1 MFISACKYTHCL
13 TSSPSSGCCC
23 FVALSVYAFLIL
35 SVMLVFFEHLSMK
48 PSYLSSSINLLI
60 IFFHEYMGWPYTMTG
75 LLLITIE
82 LENSDLYCILRA
94 HSTIL
99 IIDPA

>member
-13 TSSPSSGCCC
+13 TSPPSSGCC
-23 FVALSVYAFLIL
+23 FVALSVYALLLL
-35 SVMLVFFEHLSMK
+35 SVTLVFFEHLSMK

-60 IFFHEYMGWPYTMTG
+60 IFFHEYMDWLFMISGF
-75 LLLITIE
+75 LLITIE
-82 LENSDLYCILRA
+82 LENSDLYCVLRA
-94 HSTIL
+94 HSTIP